1 MSKLFAETEIPSNV
15 YDNNSLTDTVF
26 DMYSKDIDSAAR
38 EMLLAPDRALSCT
51 PLVGGLVG
59 PRPPK
64 HRSPQQ
70 IYAQQHASLLGV
82 KLSKRLGRQ
91 PTPEELQGVVKD
103 AFDALDSTNKKA
115 LVQASAKEAFL
126 RARECLLWEAEAA
139 EAANIMQLCVQMR
152 AAAIAASAQA
162 APAAQAAASS
172 T

>member
-1 MSKLFAETEIPSNV
+1 
-15 YDNNSLTDTVF
+15 
-26 DMYSKDIDSAAR
+26 MYAKDIDAAAR
-38 EMLLAPDRALSCT
+38 DMLAAPDRALSCT

-70 IYAQQHASLLGV
+70 IYAQQHMSLLMS

-91 PTPEELQGVVKD
+91 PSPEELHAAVGD
-103 AFDALDSTNKKA
+103 AYEALDETNKRA

-152 AAAIAASAQA
+152 AAAIASSPQV
-162 APAAQAAASS
+162 PAAANGAS
-172 T
+172 

>member
-1 MSKLFAETEIPSNV
+1 MQNCGPTSRYAEKDIPSNV
-15 YDNNSLTDTVF
+15 HKNNSLTDTVF
-26 DMYSKDIDSAAR
+26 AMYSKDIDRAAR
-38 EMLLAPDRALSCT
+38 EMLSAPDRALSCT

-70 IYAQQHASLLGV
+70 LYAQQHMLVSKARLVKRLQREPTPDELQASLKEGF
-82 KLSKRLGRQ
+82 
-91 PTPEELQGVVKD
+91 E
-103 AFDALDSTNKKA
+103 ALDDGNKQA

-152 AAAIAASAQA
+152 AAAIASTQAQGSA
-162 APAAQAAASS
+162 
-172 T
+172 